1 MQKKIDFCVQKKYR
15 PIEKMNNTIIILQ
28 KFKKPHT
35 TDLENKECLICL
47 ESFSI
52 KLGEIV
58 KLPCNCAN
66 STYHITCVT
75 TFLESGQNKNF
86 CPHCKTP
93 YVLVDS
99 QQQPIEDAPRP
110 EIIHY
115 RYTYITIVHIL
126 SNTLMNVINIS
137 MVGEYEETNISS
149 IVSKLLTVFYF
160 CKLLVNIC
168 IMFYIKSD
176 TEDLKS
182 YLTMS
187 YTIQTMLFVLLIC
200 LMSSIKN
207 DFSSI
212 ALLMNNVFFSFTDL
226 AFRIIIEY
234 RNN

>member
-1 MQKKIDFCVQKKYR
+1 
-15 PIEKMNNTIIILQ
+15 MNNTIIILQ

-52 KLGEIV
+52 ELGEIV

-66 STYHITCVT
+66 STYHITCIT

-93 YVLVDS
+93 YVLVEP
-99 QQQPIEDAPRP
+99 QLQPIEVLPLRP
-110 EIIHY
+110 DIIHY
-115 RYTYITIVHIL
+115 RYTYITVIHIL

-137 MVGEYEETNISS
+137 MIGEYKEPNVAGV
-149 IVSKLLTVFYF
+149 VSKLLTAFYF

-176 TEDLKS
+176 TEQLKS
-182 YLTMS
+182 YLAMS
-187 YTIQTMLFVLLIC
+187 YIIQTMLFVLLIY
-200 LMSSIKN
+200 LMSSIEN

-226 AFRIIIEY
+226 AFRIIIEC